1 VKLPGQT
8 PMKPPEVEP
17 AERTRLCPQCGT
29 PVSTRATTCAMCGY
43 DFVAAMEAEQKV
55 QAEAREEAAQRPV
68 RAIAIAVSAVVV
80 ILLIA
85 ALYFRNR
92 AEAIAA
98 LTPMASAT
106 PTRTPTPLPT
116 ATPSP
121 TPPFTPTPVPPREYK
136 IQPGDTVFYIA
147 DIFQVA
153 YADLLALN
161 GLTERSVL
169 QVGQTILIPPPTPTP
184 TPSPKPLDV
193 TPMLSATAGQI
204 IHIIQPG
211 ETLIGIAQRYGVPQ
225 SVIMSANNLTNP
237 DQITAGQSLIIPQGS
252 TPTPDALASPTP
264 LPGYDAVRLLLP
276 LNGSQIVGGDGPALL
291 QWLSA
296 GILRDEET
304 YRINVEQINGNI
316 RYGPVY
322 LKATALHL
330 LPDLFPPSEDPS
342 RLFRWTVAIV
352 RQVGVGNDGTPLYDV
367 VSPPAS
373 RTFSWVLAPPTPTLT
388 PEPSP

>member
-1 VKLPGQT
+1 
-8 PMKPPEVEP
+8 
-17 AERTRLCPQCGT
+17 
-29 PVSTRATTCAMCGY
+29 MCGY
-43 DFVAAMEAEQKV
+43 DFVAARQAEQKL

-68 RAIAIAVSAVVV
+68 RAIAIGVSAVVV

-92 AEAIAA
+92 AEAIAS
-98 LTPMASAT
+98 LTPTASAT
-106 PTRTPTPLPT
+106 PTHTPTPLPT

-153 YADLLALN
+153 YTDLLALN

-184 TPSPKPLDV
+184 TPSPKPADV
-193 TPMLSATAGQI
+193 TPMLIATAGQI

-225 SVIMSANNLTNP
+225 SVIMSANDLTNP

-252 TPTPDALASPTP
+252 PPTPDALASPTP
-264 LPGYDAVRLLLP
+264 LPGYAAVRLLLP
-276 LNGSQIVGGDGPALL
+276 LNGSRIVGGDGPALL

-296 GILRDEET
+296 GILRDEEA

-330 LPDLFPPSEDPS
+330 LPDLFPPPEDPS
-342 RLFRWTVAIV
+342 RSFRWTVTIV
-352 RQVGVGNDGTPLYDV
+352 RHVGVGNDGTPLYDV

-373 RTFSWVLAPPTPTLT
+373 RTFSWIPAPPLPTLT
-388 PEPSP
+388 PVPVP